1 MINLLREKIKTLLIQ
16 KGKND
21 HFIVTVNREIRV
33 WLQNFALRFNC
44 FDIIYRKEIKKN
56 DWDCID

>member
-44 FDIIYRKEIKKN
+44 FDIIYRKEIKKK
-56 DWDCID
+56 